1 MSVIFNN
8 SFQIIDDEE
17 SNIFSSKVTIASQ
30 KRNGKKRVTLLYG
43 LETNLDLKKMLK
55 YFKKNFNCNG
65 TIENDSEFGEVIQVS
80 GDQKNNIFEFLV
92 KEDICNSENIIIKG
106 D

>member
-30 KRNGKKRVTLLYG
+30 KRNGKKRVTLLY
-43 LETNLDLKKMLK
+43 
-55 YFKKNFNCNG
+55 
-65 TIENDSEFGEVIQVS
+65 
-80 GDQKNNIFEFLV
+80 
-92 KEDICNSENIIIKG
+92 
-106 D
+106 

>member
-1 MSVIFNN
+1 
-8 SFQIIDDEE
+8 
-17 SNIFSSKVTIASQ
+17 
-30 KRNGKKRVTLLYG
+30 
-43 LETNLDLKKMLK
+43 MLK